1 MNCKKERFHCSLI
14 LACGLGL
21 ILIFGGCST
30 TEETVST
37 PQATVVAGPTVA
49 VSTPSLSGVW
59 EKPYG
64 QGDTESKIQFA
75 FVGDTLIGI
84 GLSNRSYGGILGM
97 ALMSYNIS
105 SPGRVVCTV
114 KRFKDIPDDPP
125 IGHTFS
131 FSYVINEDGTM
142 TTSRVYDAPDYLA
155 GTWKKI
161 D

>member
-1 MNCKKERFHCSLI
+1 MHGNKGHFHRGLI
-14 LACGLGL
+14 LICGLDF
-21 ILIFGGCST
+21 ILIFGGCTT
-30 TEETVST
+30 TEETASA
-37 PQATVVAGPTVA
+37 PQATVVAAPAVA

-75 FVGDTLIGI
+75 FVGDTLIGM

-97 ALMSYNIS
+97 ALMTYNIS

-114 KRFKDIPDDPP
+114 KRFKDVPDDPP

-131 FSYVINEDGTM
+131 FSYVINADGTM
-142 TTSRVYDAPDYLA
+142 TTSSCV
-155 GTWKKI
+155 
-161 D
+161 